1 VNVGFPAYNLVGK
14 EQEDNHMTT
23 SSTVITEE
31 FEAYRP
37 YLFSI
42 AYRMVGNASEAED
55 IVQDT
60 YLRYRQTQ
68 SSDIRSLKSYLA
80 TILTRLCLDHLKS
93 ARVQREEYIGPW
105 LPEPVLT
112 SGQEAMPF
120 ETAAQHESI
129 SLAFLVLLETLSP
142 PERAVF
148 ILHDIFDYQE
158 IAGMIDKS
166 PASCRQLGHRAK
178 ASIASRKHRYE
189 PSRETHLRLLNRF
202 ILACQKGDVE
212 GLKEILAQDVVNYGD
227 GGGKVVA
234 ALRPVVGIDAV
245 MRLWLSLTRKAR
257 ADLSITFEE
266 VNGRPAILSWRGD
279 TVYDVVSFEVIDGK
293 IQAIRG
299 ILNPDKLAYIARQ
312 LRSRPHE
319 EL

>member
-1 VNVGFPAYNLVGK
+1 
-14 EQEDNHMTT
+14 MTLT
-23 SSTVITEE
+23 GTIITDE
-31 FEAYRP
+31 FEGYRP

-42 AYRMVGNASEAED
+42 AYRMMGSASEAED

-60 YLRYRQTQ
+60 YLRYLQAP
-68 SSDIRSLKSYLA
+68 SSEIRSPKSYLA
-80 TILTRLCLDHLKS
+80 TLVTRLCIDHLRS
-93 ARVQREEYIGPW
+93 ARIQREEYIGPW
-105 LPEPVLT
+105 LPEPLLT
-112 SGQEAMPF
+112 SDQEAMPF

-148 ILHDIFDYQE
+148 LLHDIFAFDYQE
-158 IAGMIDKS
+158 IAGMIGRS
-166 PASCRQLGHRAK
+166 PTSCRQLGHRAR

-202 ILACQKGDVE
+202 LLACQEGDVE

-227 GGGKVVA
+227 GGGKVLA

-245 MRLWLSLTRKAR
+245 MRLWLSLTHKAL

-266 VNGRPAILSWRGD
+266 VNGQPAVISWRGER
-279 TVYDVVSFEVIDGK
+279 VYDMVSFEVVDAR

-299 ILNPDKLAYIARQ
+299 ILNPDKLTYIARQ
-312 LRSRPHE
+312 LQAHTHE
-319 EL
+319 ER

>member
-1 VNVGFPAYNLVGK
+1 
-14 EQEDNHMTT
+14 MTLT
-23 SSTVITEE
+23 GTIITDE
-31 FEAYRP
+31 FEGYRP

-42 AYRMVGNASEAED
+42 AYRMMGSASEAED

-60 YLRYRQTQ
+60 YLRYLQAP
-68 SSDIRSLKSYLA
+68 SSEIRSPKSYLA
-80 TILTRLCLDHLKS
+80 TLVTRLCIDHLRS
-93 ARVQREEYIGPW
+93 ARIQREEYIGPW
-105 LPEPVLT
+105 LPEPLLT
-112 SGQEAMPF
+112 SDQEAMPF

-148 ILHDIFDYQE
+148 LLHDIFAFDYQE
-158 IAGMIDKS
+158 IAGMIGRS
-166 PASCRQLGHRAK
+166 PTSCRQLGHRAR

-202 ILACQKGDVE
+202 LLACQEGDVE

-227 GGGKVVA
+227 GGGKVLA

-245 MRLWLSLTRKAR
+245 MRLWLSLTHKAL

-266 VNGRPAILSWRGD
+266 VNGQPAVISWRGER
-279 TVYDVVSFEVIDGK
+279 VYDVVSFEVVDAR

-299 ILNPDKLAYIARQ
+299 ILNPDKLTYIARQ
-312 LRSRPHE
+312 LQAHTHE
-319 EL
+319 ER

>member
-1 VNVGFPAYNLVGK
+1 
-14 EQEDNHMTT
+14 MTLT
-23 SSTVITEE
+23 GTIITDE
-31 FEAYRP
+31 FEGYRP

-42 AYRMVGNASEAED
+42 AYRMMGSASEAED

-60 YLRYRQTQ
+60 YLRYRQAP
-68 SSDIRSLKSYLA
+68 SSEIRSPKSYLA
-80 TILTRLCLDHLKS
+80 TLVTRLCLDHLKS
-93 ARVQREEYIGPW
+93 ARIQREEYIGPW
-105 LPEPVLT
+105 LPEPLLT
-112 SGQEAMPF
+112 SDQEAMPF

-148 ILHDIFDYQE
+148 LLHDIFAFDYQE
-158 IAGMIDKS
+158 IAGMIGRS
-166 PASCRQLGHRAK
+166 PTSCRQLGHRAR

-202 ILACQKGDVE
+202 LLACQEGDVE

-227 GGGKVVA
+227 GGGKVLA
-234 ALRPVVGIDAV
+234 ALRPVVGIGAV
-245 MRLWLSLTRKAR
+245 MRLWLSLTHKAP

-266 VNGRPAILSWRGD
+266 VNGQPAVISWRGER
-279 TVYDVVSFEVIDGK
+279 VYNVVSFEVVDAR

-299 ILNPDKLAYIARQ
+299 ILNPDKLTYIARQ
-312 LRSRPHE
+312 LQAHPHE
-319 EL
+319 ER

>member
-1 VNVGFPAYNLVGK
+1 
-14 EQEDNHMTT
+14 MTT
-23 SSTVITEE
+23 TGAIITDE
-31 FEAYRP
+31 FEGYRP

-42 AYRMVGNASEAED
+42 AYRMMGSASEAED

-60 YLRYRQTQ
+60 YLRYRQAP
-68 SSDIRSLKSYLA
+68 SSEIRSLKSYLA
-80 TILTRLCLDHLKS
+80 TLVTRLCIDHLKS

-105 LPEPVLT
+105 LPEPLLT
-112 SGQEAMPF
+112 SGQESMPF

-148 ILHDIFDYQE
+148 LLHDIFDFDYQE
-158 IAGMIDKS
+158 IAGIIGKS

-178 ASIASRKHRYE
+178 ASIASRNHRYE
-189 PSRETHLRLLNRF
+189 PSRETHLRLLNHF
-202 ILACQKGDVE
+202 LLACQEGDVE

-245 MRLWLSLTRKAR
+245 MRLWLSLTHKAP

-266 VNGRPAILSWRGD
+266 VNGQPAVISWIGD
-279 TVYDVVSFEVIDGK
+279 RVYDVVSFEVVDGK

-312 LRSRPHE
+312 LQAHPHE
-319 EL
+319 

>member
-1 VNVGFPAYNLVGK
+1 
-14 EQEDNHMTT
+14 MTT
-23 SSTVITEE
+23 TGTIIVDE
-31 FEAYRP
+31 FEGYRP

-42 AYRMVGNASEAED
+42 AYRMTGSASEAED

-60 YLRYRQTQ
+60 YLRYRQAP
-68 SSDIRSLKSYLA
+68 SSEIRSLKSYLA
-80 TILTRLCLDHLKS
+80 TLVTRLCLDHLKS
-93 ARVQREEYIGPW
+93 ARLQREEYIGPW
-105 LPEPVLT
+105 LPEPLLT
-112 SGQEAMPF
+112 SGPEAMPF
-120 ETAAQHESI
+120 EIAAQHESI

-148 ILHDIFDYQE
+148 LLHDIFDFDYQE
-158 IAGMIDKS
+158 IAGMIGKS

-202 ILACQKGDVE
+202 LLACQQGDVE
-212 GLKEILAQDVVNYGD
+212 GLKELLAKDVVNYGD

-245 MRLWLSLTRKAR
+245 MRLWLSLTHKAPV
-257 ADLSITFEE
+257 DFSITFEE
-266 VNGRPAILSWRGD
+266 VNGQPAILSWIGD
-279 TVYDVVSFEVIDGK
+279 RLYDVVSFEVVDGK

-312 LRSRPHE
+312 LRSHPHE
-319 EL
+319 ES

>member
-1 VNVGFPAYNLVGK
+1 
-14 EQEDNHMTT
+14 MTLT
-23 SSTVITEE
+23 GTIITDE
-31 FEAYRP
+31 FEGYRP

-42 AYRMVGNASEAED
+42 AYRMMGSASEAED

-60 YLRYRQTQ
+60 YLRYRQAP
-68 SSDIRSLKSYLA
+68 SSEIRSPKSYLA
-80 TILTRLCLDHLKS
+80 TLVTRLCLDHLKS
-93 ARVQREEYIGPW
+93 ARIQREEYIGPW
-105 LPEPVLT
+105 LPEPLLT
-112 SGQEAMPF
+112 SDQEAMPF

-148 ILHDIFDYQE
+148 LLHDIFDFDYQE
-158 IAGMIDKS
+158 IAGMIGKS

-202 ILACQKGDVE
+202 LLACQEGDVE

-227 GGGKVVA
+227 GGGKVLA
-234 ALRPVVGIDAV
+234 ALRPIVGIDAV
-245 MRLWLSLTRKAR
+245 MRLWLSLTHKAP
-257 ADLSITFEE
+257 ADISITFEE
-266 VNGRPAILSWRGD
+266 VNGQPAVISWIGD
-279 TVYDVVSFEVIDGK
+279 RVYDVVSFEVVDGK

-312 LRSRPHE
+312 MQAHPHE
-319 EL
+319 

>member
-1 VNVGFPAYNLVGK
+1 
-14 EQEDNHMTT
+14 MTT
-23 SSTVITEE
+23 TGAIITDE
-31 FEAYRP
+31 FEGYRP

-42 AYRMVGNASEAED
+42 AYRMMGSASEAED

-60 YLRYRQTQ
+60 YLRYRQAP
-68 SSDIRSLKSYLA
+68 SSEIRSLKSYLA
-80 TILTRLCLDHLKS
+80 TLVTRLCIDHLKS

-105 LPEPVLT
+105 LPEPLLT
-112 SGQEAMPF
+112 SGQESMPF

-148 ILHDIFDYQE
+148 LLHDIFDFDYQE
-158 IAGMIDKS
+158 IAGMIGKS

-178 ASIASRKHRYE
+178 ASIASRNHRYE
-189 PSRETHLRLLNRF
+189 PSRETHLRLLNHF
-202 ILACQKGDVE
+202 LLACQEGDVE

-245 MRLWLSLTRKAR
+245 MRLWLSLTHKAP

-266 VNGRPAILSWRGD
+266 VNGQPAVISWIGD
-279 TVYDVVSFEVIDGK
+279 RVYDVVSFEVVDGK

-312 LRSRPHE
+312 LQAHPHE
-319 EL
+319 

>member
-1 VNVGFPAYNLVGK
+1 
-14 EQEDNHMTT
+14 MTT
-23 SSTVITEE
+23 TGTIITDE
-31 FEAYRP
+31 FEGYRP

-42 AYRMVGNASEAED
+42 AYRMMGSASEAED

-60 YLRYRQTQ
+60 YLRYRQAP
-68 SSDIRSLKSYLA
+68 SSEIRSLKSYLA
-80 TILTRLCLDHLKS
+80 TLVTRLCIDHLKS

-105 LPEPVLT
+105 LPEPLLT
-112 SGQEAMPF
+112 SGQESMPF

-148 ILHDIFDYQE
+148 LLHDIFAFDYQE
-158 IAGMIDKS
+158 IAGMIGKS

-178 ASIASRKHRYE
+178 ASIASRNHRYE

-202 ILACQKGDVE
+202 LLACQEGDVE

-227 GGGKVVA
+227 GGGKVLA

-245 MRLWLSLTRKAR
+245 MRLWLSLTHKAP

-266 VNGRPAILSWRGD
+266 VNGQPAVISWIGD
-279 TVYDVVSFEVIDGK
+279 RVYDVVSFEVVDGK

-312 LRSRPHE
+312 LQAHPHE
-319 EL
+319 

>member
-1 VNVGFPAYNLVGK
+1 
-14 EQEDNHMTT
+14 MTLT
-23 SSTVITEE
+23 GTIITDE
-31 FEAYRP
+31 FEGYRP

-42 AYRMVGNASEAED
+42 AYRMMGSASEAED

-60 YLRYRQTQ
+60 YLRYLQAP
-68 SSDIRSLKSYLA
+68 SSEIRSPKSYLA
-80 TILTRLCLDHLKS
+80 TLVTRLCIDHLRS
-93 ARVQREEYIGPW
+93 ARIQREEYIGPW
-105 LPEPVLT
+105 LPEPLLT
-112 SGQEAMPF
+112 SDQEAMPF

-148 ILHDIFDYQE
+148 LLHDIFAFDYQE
-158 IAGMIDKS
+158 IAGMIGRS
-166 PASCRQLGHRAK
+166 PTSCRQLGHRAR

-202 ILACQKGDVE
+202 LLACQEGDVE

-227 GGGKVVA
+227 GGGKVLA

-245 MRLWLSLTRKAR
+245 MRLWLSLTHKAL

-266 VNGRPAILSWRGD
+266 VNGQPAVISWRGER
-279 TVYDVVSFEVIDGK
+279 VYDMVSFEVVDAR

-299 ILNPDKLAYIARQ
+299 ILNPDKLTYIARQ
-312 LRSRPHE
+312 PQAHTHE
-319 EL
+319 ER

>member
-1 VNVGFPAYNLVGK
+1 V
-14 EQEDNHMTT
+14 TT
-23 SSTVITEE
+23 TGAIITDE
-31 FEAYRP
+31 FEGYRP

-42 AYRMVGNASEAED
+42 AYRMMGSASEAED

-60 YLRYRQTQ
+60 YLRYRQAP
-68 SSDIRSLKSYLA
+68 SSEIRSLKSYLA
-80 TILTRLCLDHLKS
+80 TIVTRLCIDHLKS

-105 LPEPVLT
+105 LPEPLLT
-112 SGQEAMPF
+112 SGQESMPF

-148 ILHDIFDYQE
+148 LLHDIFDFDYKE
-158 IAGMIDKS
+158 IAGMIGKS

-178 ASIASRKHRYE
+178 ASIASRNHRYE
-189 PSRETHLRLLNRF
+189 PSRETHLRLLNHF
-202 ILACQKGDVE
+202 LLACQEGDVE
-212 GLKEILAQDVVNYGD
+212 GLKEILAQDVVNYSD
-227 GGGKVVA
+227 GGGKVLA
-234 ALRPVVGIDAV
+234 ALRPIVGIDAV
-245 MRLWLSLTRKAR
+245 MRLWLSLTRKAP

-266 VNGRPAILSWRGD
+266 VNGQPAVILWIGD
-279 TVYDVVSFEVIDGK
+279 RVYDVVSFEVVDCK

-312 LRSRPHE
+312 LQAHPHE
-319 EL
+319 

>member
-1 VNVGFPAYNLVGK
+1 V
-14 EQEDNHMTT
+14 TT

-31 FEAYRP
+31 FE
-37 YLFSI
+37 

-148 ILHDIFDYQE
+148 ILHDIFDFDYQE

-245 MRLWLSLTRKAR
+245 MRLRLSLTRKAR

-299 ILNPDKLAYIARQ
+299 ILNPDKLASIARQ